1 MAQATKSIANFN
13 NVTFQGRVANID
25 LVDGKYGEFVAI
37 TVISNL
43 STDDE
48 GVSITFNN
56 NNGLLTLHKKGY
68 LNVGRQLTVVGRI
81 ASISEVY
88 TDKDG
93 VTNLRKRPLITLE
106 GASVPTG
113 GLGANPDKQD
123 RPVNKVVRVKTQ
135 QPAVDNTPSIDNDV
149 ADDLTLGQTSTAQE
163 ADVEAGIY

>member
-1 MAQATKSIANFN
+1 MAQATKSYANFN

-43 STDDE
+43 SDDDQ
-48 GVSITFNN
+48 GVTITFNN
-56 NNGLLTLHKKGY
+56 NNGLLTLHKKGFF
-68 LNVGRQLTVVGRI
+68 NVGRQLTVVGRI

-113 GLGANPDKQD
+113 GLGLIPDKQD
-123 RPVNKVVRVKTQ
+123 RPVSKVVRVVTQ
-135 QPAVDNTPSIDNDV
+135 QPAVDNTPSIDNNV
-149 ADDLTLGQTSTAQE
+149 ADDLTVGQTSTAQE